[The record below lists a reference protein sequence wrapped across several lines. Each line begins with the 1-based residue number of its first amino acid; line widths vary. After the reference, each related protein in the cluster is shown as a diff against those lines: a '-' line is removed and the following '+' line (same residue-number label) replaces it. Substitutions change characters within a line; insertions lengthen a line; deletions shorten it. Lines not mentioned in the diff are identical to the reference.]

1 MHAREVGDIIF
12 TVDKAFSRL
21 RRYLQHRRYEVKRI
35 HKSWVG
41 FGTGLRAVLSDLFI
55 IVQLSIPVILYAIAC
70 WYVPIFMY
78 VCIGLTV
85 FTIAYVLIY
94 EPDVQSRISWTVL
107 LVLSCGIGFLVY
119 VLSRKSICYGFKRL
133 KFSKISKRAKPLVGE
148 FQTWDCSDEVLDD
161 CEYLYRSGGFIPY
174 SGTDL
179 KYYPYAKPAMDNI
192 IARIDAAEKFVFIE
206 FFILADGVFLD
217 RLISVFR
224 RKIAEGVEVRMMYD
238 DVGSAGV
245 LSSSAIKRIKLTG
258 VKLKT
263 FSRLFSPFYF
273 GLNYRDHRKI
283 VVVDG
288 KTGYVG
294 GFNMIDDCA
303 NQRKM
308 EGIWKD
314 SGLRLNGA
322 AVDGLSLTF
331 MRHWEFATREK
342 LDYTKYLDKFDRT
355 LKKSNV
361 VPYAGGPEI
370 KEPLCR
376 NLYMRMIEKAQ
387 KKLYIMTPYL
397 VPDSVMMKAIEEKVK
412 AGVDVRLVLPGV
424 PDYRYIYRVTQANA
438 IKLIKSGVKV
448 YYSSGEFVHS
458 KVMLTE
464 YCAAVGSVNLDMR
477 AFYQEFDN
485 GVYLNDKDTMEAIEK
500 DFEEVFA
507 RGGQTTNTKRRW
519 FSVAIAAF
527 LKLFSP
533 LM

>member
-1 MHAREVGDIIF
+1 M
-12 TVDKAFSRL
+12 DKAFLRL

-55 IVQLSIPVILYAIAC
+55 VAQLSLIVALYALAC
-70 WYVPIFMY
+70 WYVPILWY
-78 VCIGLTV
+78 VCLGLTV
-85 FTIAYVLIY
+85 VSIVYVWVA
-94 EPDVQSRISWTVL
+94 EPDLQSRVSWTVL
-107 LVLSCGIGFLVY
+107 FVLSCGLGFFIY
-119 VLSRKSICYGFKRL
+119 ALSRKSICYGFKRL
-133 KFSKISKRAKPLVGE
+133 KYNKIAKKVQPLFGAFKVRK
-148 FQTWDCSDEVLDD
+148 CSAEVKAD
-161 CEYLYRSGGFIPY
+161 CEYLYRAGGFVSY
-174 SGTDL
+174 SHTDL
-179 KYYPYAKPAMDNI
+179 KYYPYAKAAMDNI
-192 IARIDAAEKFVFIE
+192 IARIDAAEKFVFME
-206 FFILADGVFLD
+206 FFILADGVYLD

-224 RKIAEGVEVRMMYD
+224 RKIAEGVEIRLMYD

-245 LSSSAIKRIKLTG
+245 LSSSAKKRIRLTG

-263 FSRLFSPFYF
+263 FTRLFSPFYF

-314 SGLRLNGA
+314 SGVRLDGA

-331 MRHWEFATREK
+331 MRHWEFATNEK
-342 LDYTKYLDKFDRT
+342 LDYTKYIDNYDRS
-355 LKKSNV
+355 LNKSTV
-361 VPYAGGPEI
+361 VPYAGGPEL
-370 KEPLCR
+370 KEPICR
-376 NLYMRMIEKAQ
+376 NIYMRVIEGAKEKLYMMS
-387 KKLYIMTPYL
+387 PYL
-397 VPDSVMMKAIEEKVK
+397 VPDSVMTKAIIAKAK

-424 PDYRYIYRVTQANA
+424 PDYRYLYRVTQANA

-458 KVMLTE
+458 KIMLTE
-464 YCAAVGSVNLDMR
+464 HCATVGSVNLDMR

-485 GVYLNDKDTMEAIEK
+485 GVYSDDKNLMEAVEK

-507 RGGQTTNTKRRW
+507 RGGQTTNTKQRW
-519 FSVAIAAF
+519 YNAVLAAF
-527 LKLFSP
+527 LKLLSP

>member
-1 MHAREVGDIIF
+1 M
-12 TVDKAFSRL
+12 DKAFLRL
-21 RRYLQHRRYEVKRI
+21 RRVLQQRRYNIKRI

-55 IVQLSIPVILYAIAC
+55 VAQLSLIIVLYAVAC
-70 WYVPIFMY
+70 WYAHLFWYIS
-78 VCIGLTV
+78 IGLTA
-85 FTIAYVLIY
+85 FTIVIVLIC

-107 LVLSCGIGFLVY
+107 FVMSGGIGFFIY
-119 VLSRKSICYGFKRL
+119 VLSRKPVCYGLKRQ
-133 KFSKISKRAKPLVGE
+133 KFSKISKRVKPLAGDFKIE
-148 FQTWDCSDEVLDD
+148 GCSDEVRSD
-161 CEYLYRSGGFIPY
+161 CEYLYRAGGFVPY

-179 KYYPYAKPAMDNI
+179 KYYPYAKAAMDNI

-206 FFILADGVFLD
+206 FFILADGVYLD

-224 RKIAEGVEVRMMYD
+224 RKIAEGVEVRLMYD

-245 LSSSAIKRIKLTG
+245 LSSSAKKRLKFAG

-294 GFNMIDDCA
+294 GFNWIDDCA

-314 SGLRLNGA
+314 SGLRLDGA
-322 AVDGLSLTF
+322 AVDGLSLAF
-331 MRHWEFATREK
+331 MRQWELATHEK
-342 LDYTKYLDKFDRT
+342 LDYVKYLGKYDKTFNT
-355 LKKSNV
+355 STV

-376 NLYMRMIEKAQ
+376 GIYMRIIEKAQ
-387 KKLYIMTPYL
+387 KKLYIMSPYL
-397 VPDSVMMKAIEEKVK
+397 VPDSKLMKALKEKAR
-412 AGVDVRLVLPGV
+412 AGVDVRLILPGV
-424 PDYRYIYRVTQANA
+424 PDYRYLYRVTQAGA

-464 YCAAVGSVNLDMR
+464 HCATVGSVNLDMR

-485 GVYLNDKDTMEAIEK
+485 GVYFDDKNLMEDVEK

-507 RGGQTTNTKRRW
+507 RGGLTTNTKQRW
-519 FSVAIAAF
+519 YNAVLAAF
-527 LKLFSP
+527 LKLLSP

>member
-1 MHAREVGDIIF
+1 M
-12 TVDKAFSRL
+12 DKAFLRL

-41 FGTGLRAVLSDLFI
+41 FGTGLSAVLSDLFI
-55 IVQLSIPVILYAIAC
+55 VAQLSLIIALYGLAC
-70 WYVPIFMY
+70 WYAPIFWY
-78 VCIGLTV
+78 VCMGLTAV
-85 FTIAYVLIY
+85 SIVYVLIY
-94 EPDVQSRISWTVL
+94 EPDLQSRISWTVL
-107 LVLSCGIGFLVY
+107 FVLSCGLGFFIY
-119 VLSRKSICYGFKRL
+119 ALSRKAVCYGIHRL
-133 KFSKISKRAKPLVGE
+133 KFSKISKKAEPLVGE
-148 FQTWDCSDEVLDD
+148 FQVRKCSPEVKAD
-161 CEYLYRSGGFIPY
+161 CEYLYRAGGFVPY
-174 SGTDL
+174 SNTDL
-179 KYYPYAKPAMDNI
+179 KYYPYAKAAMDNI
-192 IARIDAAEKFVFIE
+192 IARIDAAEKFVFME

-217 RLISVFR
+217 RLVSVFR
-224 RKIAEGVEVRMMYD
+224 RKVAEGVEVRLMYD

-245 LSSSAIKRIKLTG
+245 LSSSAKKRIKLTG

-263 FSRLFSPFYF
+263 FSRLASPFYF

-314 SGLRLNGA
+314 SGLRLDGA

-331 MRHWEFATREK
+331 MRHWEFATNEK
-342 LDYTKYLDKFDRT
+342 LDYTKYIDNYDRS
-355 LKKSNV
+355 LNKSTV

-370 KEPLCR
+370 KEPICR
-376 NLYMRMIEKAQ
+376 NLYMRVIEKAS
-387 KKLYIMTPYL
+387 KKLYIMSPYL
-397 VPDSVMMKAIEEKVK
+397 VPDSVMTKALKDKAK
-412 AGVDVRLVLPGV
+412 AGVDVRLILPGV
-424 PDYRYIYRVTQANA
+424 PDYRYLYRVTQANA

-464 YCAAVGSVNLDMR
+464 HCAVVGSVNLDMR

-485 GVYLNDKDTMEAIEK
+485 GVYSDDKTLIEAVEK
-500 DFEEVFA
+500 DFDEVFA
-507 RGGQTTNTKRRW
+507 RGGQTTNTKQNW
-519 FSVAIAAF
+519 FSAVIAAF
-527 LKLFSP
+527 LKLLSP